1 MSEYEEFHKKLAE
14 NTADSA
20 GTPWAGRSFHDNPFA
35 GDDGTADPALIS
47 ALQIFKSSPTVEGKI
62 KVITAAVK
70 ARLLAPLVAEAGDIG
85 YTAEGK
91 KVDKTQELSIVKV
104 AGPDGRQV
112 LPLFSSVTAM
122 QTWRADA
129 RPVPVDGL
137 RAFASAV
144 GDETEL
150 IVLDPG
156 SETEFVVR
164 RPAVWALTQGREWL
178 PSWLDPSVLEI
189 VADSAVA
196 EKAVTKVWLSEG
208 DPNANF
214 SGPELVV
221 HVSLLPGLDQHKL
234 TEIISRM
241 HKIWSQ
247 SPAFTEAVDSVR
259 VSVHSD

>member
-1 MSEYEEFHKKLAE
+1 MSDKEDLHKKLAE
-14 NTADSA
+14 NKADSA
-20 GTPWAGRSFHDNPFA
+20 GTLWAGRSFHDNPFS
-35 GDDGTADPALIS
+35 GDDGNADPALIT
-47 ALQIFKSSPTVEGKI
+47 ALQIFKSSPAAAEKI
-62 KVITAAVK
+62 AVIAAAVK

-85 YTAEGK
+85 YTPEGK

-104 AGPDGRQV
+104 AAPDGRQV

-122 QTWRADA
+122 NIWRADA
-129 RPVPVDGL
+129 RPVPVEGL

-144 GDETEL
+144 DDQTEL

-164 RPAVWALTQGREWL
+164 RPAIWSLTQGLEWL
-178 PSWLDPSVLEI
+178 PSWLDPSILEI

-196 EKAVTKVWLSEG
+196 EEAVTKVWLADG
-208 DPNANF
+208 DPAANF
-214 SGPELVV
+214 GGPELVV
-221 HVSLLPGLDQHKL
+221 HIALKPGLDQRAL

-241 HKIWSQ
+241 HNIWTRSQ
-247 SPAFTEAVDSVR
+247 EFTEAVDSVR